1 MEFLKK
7 ELSSKKNL
15 LVSLLTIISFTLQH
29 GPYLLEMASIHRNLS
44 IYITGL
50 VYDLNMTSPLESSIV
65 LRDGDDEN
73 VEGYIGSHVAS
84 LVVVYFHTIRTS

>member
-1 MEFLKK
+1 MKFLKK

-15 LVSLLTIISFTLQH
+15 IVSLLTIISFTLLH

-44 IYITGL
+44 IYIRGL

-65 LRDGDDEN
+65 LKAGDEGN